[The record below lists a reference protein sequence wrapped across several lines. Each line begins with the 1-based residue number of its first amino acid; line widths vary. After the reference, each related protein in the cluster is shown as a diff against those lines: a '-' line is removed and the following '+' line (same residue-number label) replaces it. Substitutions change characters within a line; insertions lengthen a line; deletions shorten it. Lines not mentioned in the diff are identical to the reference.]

1 MTATDDLV
9 AEAVPV
15 ERLAPWV
22 AAHVPAAAGTLHVEH
37 LSGGS
42 SNLTFRVRDD
52 ANDWVL
58 RRPPLGRV
66 LATANDMGREF
77 RVQSALADTAVPVA
91 RPEVFCD
98 DPTVIGA
105 PFYLMERLDGVV
117 YDDADAVAHL
127 DADQAA
133 AASDELIDVLARLHA
148 VDPAS
153 VGLGDFGR
161 PAGFLARQVQRWRRQ
176 WDAARAVDV
185 PAVDEVLTRLEHTL
199 PAMPDPTDPTDPS
212 GPAAP
217 GSVVHGDYS
226 FNNTMWSRTDPRRMV
241 GVLDWEMST
250 LGDPL
255 TDLGMVVMYWGDMG
269 ELLWRQRTPQPHRGR
284 PGFPDSDHL
293 VDRYATSSGRD
304 VDWID
309 VYCVLAAVKIA
320 VIVAGNQARI
330 AEHDPVRAAAI
341 QPTVEAVAHL
351 ALDRA
356 SASPVRTLRG

>member
-1 MTATDDLV
+1 MTSSDPTADPAADLV

-15 ERLAPWV
+15 DRLAAWV
-22 AAHVPAAAGTLHVEH
+22 AADVPGASGPLRIDH

-58 RRPPLGRV
+58 RRPPLGLV

-77 RVQSALADTAVPVA
+77 RVQSALAGSDVPVP
-91 RPEVFCD
+91 RPVAFCD
-98 DPTVIGA
+98 DADVLGG

-127 DADQAA
+127 DEAQAA

-148 VDPAS
+148 VDPGA
-153 VGLGDFGR
+153 VGLADFGK
-161 PAGFLARQVQRWRRQ
+161 PQGFLARQVDRWRRQ
-176 WDAARAVDV
+176 WDAAKAVDV
-185 PAVDEVLTRLEHTL
+185 PEIDEVLSRLERSI
-199 PAMPDPTDPTDPS
+199 PAEAGAS
-212 GPAAP
+212 I
-217 GSVVHGDYS
+217 VHGDYS
-226 FNNTMWSRTDPRRMV
+226 FNNTMWSRTEPARMV

-269 ELLWRQRTPQPHRGR
+269 ALLWRSRTPQPHRLN
-284 PGFPDSDHL
+284 PGFPGADHL
-293 VDRYATSSGRD
+293 VERYAATSGRD
-304 VDWID
+304 VSQID

-330 AEHDPVRAAAI
+330 AQRDPERAAGI
-341 QPTVEAVAHL
+341 QPTVEALARL

-356 SASPVRTLRG
+356 TASSIPTLNARP